1 MPAIKYIVDL
11 TDAEREQ
18 LLQLTRRGRSS
29 VRQVTR
35 ARVLLKANGGMT
47 DQEVA
52 KALDIG
58 TATVSRTRQRFVE
71 EGLGNALKER
81 PRPGQR
87 PKLTGK
93 EEARLVAVACSA
105 APEGHTRWTLRL
117 LADKVVELGF
127 ADSIARETVRQVL
140 KKTNSRACPT
150 KNRGFDNRLV
160 NGHW

>member
-11 TDAEREQ
+11 TDDEREQ
-18 LLQLTRRGRSS
+18 LLRLTRGGKAS
-29 VRQVTR
+29 VRKVTR
-35 ARVLLKANGGMT
+35 ARILLKANGGVI

-52 KALDIG
+52 KALDTG
-58 TATVSRTRQRFVE
+58 TATVSRTRQRFVQ
-71 EGLGNALKER
+71 EGLDSALNER

-93 EEARLVAVACSA
+93 QEAHLVAVACSA

-140 KKTNSRACPT
+140 KKTTSSPGKKSSGASP
-150 KNRGFDNRLV
+150 K
-160 NGHW
+160 